1 LQPFLQPV
9 LQRCSRNVLGMN
21 LLIAIRSEFQSTAN
35 SREARR
41 ALARLAEHHPT
52 LAGYTNLTD
61 IVDALHT
68 AEPAAQ
74 TELLNTLIR
83 HAKNEQLVR
92 LTIVE
97 AFGRLIGGFRRVT
110 IGPDADD
117 YRSDLVTALLT
128 EVDRLAGLEP
138 HPFPSTMLA
147 RAVDRA
153 DKKWQRLATEAPVLV
168 EDVHDEINGN
178 ILISEP
184 DGDSLRPTRID
195 LFLDTLVSAV
205 RSGELS
211 TEDGTFLARRVLNEE
226 PTSVEAQRRYVS
238 ERTALRHLT
247 KAAAT
252 LARHHAAAAA

>member
-1 LQPFLQPV
+1 
-9 LQRCSRNVLGMN
+9 MN

-35 SREARR
+35 SRHARR
-41 ALARLAEHHPT
+41 VLARLADHNPM
-52 LAGYTNLTD
+52 LAEYSNFGDL
-61 IVDALHT
+61 VDALHT
-68 AEPAAQ
+68 ADLATQ
-74 TELLNTLIR
+74 TNILNTLIQ
-83 HAKNEQLVR
+83 HAKTEPVVR

-97 AFGRLIGGFRRVT
+97 AFARLIGSFRRVT
-110 IGPDADD
+110 IGADADD

-128 EVDRLAGLEP
+128 EVDRLASYEP

-153 DKKWQRLATEAPVLV
+153 DKKWQRLTNEAPILV
-168 EDVHDEINGN
+168 QDITDEINGA

-195 LFLDTLVSAV
+195 LFLDALVSAV
-205 RSGELS
+205 RSGELT
-211 TEDGTFLARRVLNEE
+211 TEDGTFIARRVLNEE
-226 PTSVEAQRRYVS
+226 PTSAEAQRRYVS

-247 KAAAT
+247 KAAET

>member
-1 LQPFLQPV
+1 
-9 LQRCSRNVLGMN
+9 
-21 LLIAIRSEFQSTAN
+21 
-35 SREARR
+35 
-41 ALARLAEHHPT
+41 
-52 LAGYTNLTD
+52 
-61 IVDALHT
+61 
-68 AEPAAQ
+68 
-74 TELLNTLIR
+74 
-83 HAKNEQLVR
+83 
-92 LTIVE
+92 
-97 AFGRLIGGFRRVT
+97 
-110 IGPDADD
+110 
-117 YRSDLVTALLT
+117 
-128 EVDRLAGLEP
+128 
-138 HPFPSTMLA
+138 MLA

-153 DKKWQRLATEAPVLV
+153 DKKWQRLAIEARVLV

-178 ILISEP
+178 IFISEP

>member
-1 LQPFLQPV
+1 
-9 LQRCSRNVLGMN
+9 MN
-21 LLIAIRSEFQSTAN
+21 LLIAIRTEFQSTAN

-41 ALARLAEHHPT
+41 LLVRLTEHHPT
-52 LAGYTNLTD
+52 LADYTNLTD
-61 IVDALHT
+61 VADALHT

-83 HAKNEQLVR
+83 HAMNEQLVR

-110 IGPDADD
+110 VGPDADD

-128 EVDRLAGLEP
+128 EVDRLASLEP

-153 DKKWQRLATEAPVLV
+153 DKKWRRHATEAPVLV

-211 TEDGTFLARRVLNEE
+211 TEDGTFIARRVLNEE

-247 KAAAT
+247 KAAET